1 MPRTPLASDWM
12 ASPDGSRL
20 ETELELL
27 EAMYP
32 GQTEFD
38 PRSRDLRFLDQSSAL
53 LHLRIPESYPNTGL
67 PDVMSASDKGKNDI
81 REEIRTGIR
90 GLDLAEGME
99 ALDAIIACFQDRIAA
114 IEDAQQNRMIA
125 ENQRSFASN
134 ADEPSRTV
142 IIWLHHLLALSKR
155 KLAVS
160 PSSISGLTKPG
171 YPGIMLFS
179 GSRSAVSEHVDALRA
194 QNWQAFQIR
203 YDENELWEFGH
214 GGVREVET
222 MAELARA
229 IDVGEYG
236 PLRKEEFLKAAGIK

>member
-1 MPRTPLASDWM
+1 MART
-12 ASPDGSRL
+12 GSRL
-20 ETELELL
+20 ETELQLL

-38 PRSRDLRFLDQSSAL
+38 PRSRDLRFFDQSAL
-53 LHLRIPESYPNTGL
+53 LHLRIPESYPNAGL
-67 PDVMSASDKGKNDI
+67 PDVLSASDMCKNDI
-81 REEIRTGIR
+81 REEIKAAIR
-90 GLDLAEGME
+90 ELDLAEGME
-99 ALDAIIACFQDRIAA
+99 ALDALIARFQDRIAV
-114 IEDAQQNRMIA
+114 IEDTKQTQVAAKDLQNRA
-125 ENQRSFASN
+125 KAV
-134 ADEPSRTV
+134 EPSRTV

-171 YPGIMLFS
+171 YPGIMVFS
-179 GSRSAVSEHVDALRA
+179 GPTSAVTEHVDTLKVE
-194 QNWQAFQIR
+194 NWQAFQVR
-203 YDENELWEFGH
+203 YDEAELWEFEH

-236 PLRKEEFLKAAGIK
+236 AKCKEEFLKAAGIK

>member
-1 MPRTPLASDWM
+1 M

-20 ETELELL
+20 ATELELL

-38 PRSRDLRFLDQSSAL
+38 PRSRDLRFLDQSAL
-53 LHLRIPESYPNTGL
+53 LHLRIPDFYPSTGL

-81 REEIRTGIR
+81 REEIRAGIKE
-90 GLDLAEGME
+90 LDLAEGME
-99 ALDAIIACFQDRIAA
+99 ALDAIVAYFQDRVAA
-114 IEDAQQNRMIA
+114 IEDAKQNQAIA
-125 ENQRSFASN
+125 ENQQRLASN

-160 PSSISGLTKPG
+160 PSSLSGLTKPG

-179 GSRSAVSEHVDALRA
+179 GPKSAVREHVDALRA
-194 QNWQAFQIR
+194 QNWQAFQVR
-203 YDENELWEFGH
+203 YDENELWEFEH

-236 PLRKEEFLKAAGIK
+236 SRHKEEFLKAAGIK